1 MEKVSVRVLDDLVV
15 VVDVV
20 PLEVTVLLLWLLEV
34 TALDSLLRAGVA
46 LFMLEE
52 TVETMEP
59 GISLGIQDDYW
70 QYWLTQIYIIN

>member
-52 TVETMEP
+52 TVGAMEP

-70 QYWLTQIYIIN
+70 LTQIYIIN